1 MLIGRVPGLLK
12 EDGRSTMPTVTSA
25 LELRHIEIHGH
36 RIGYRT
42 GGSGPAIV
50 LIHGMAG
57 SSATWRYVLP
67 ALAEHFTV
75 IAPDLAG
82 HGESEKPRGDYSLG
96 AFASGVRDLML
107 ALGHERATLVGQS
120 LGGGVAM
127 QFAYQFPERSERLVL
142 VSSGGLGEEVNL
154 LLRLLALPGAELVL
168 QVGCNDWAHDAGVTV
183 AGWLARIGLHAGRH
197 VEEVWE
203 GYGSLADSETRTAFM
218 HTLRS
223 VVDIG
228 GQRVSASDRLYLA
241 AAMPTLIMWGDHDRI
256 IPVSQGY
263 SSHEAM
269 PGSRLEIFEGAGHFP
284 HCEDPERFCNV
295 LVDFMQTTSASTTS
309 ASEWRDRLVTR
320 SS

>member
-1 MLIGRVPGLLK
+1 VLIGRVRYLLK
-12 EDGRSTMPTVTSA
+12 EDGPSTLRAVTSG

-42 GGSGPAIV
+42 GGSGPALV

-67 ALAEHFTV
+67 ALEEHFTV

-96 AFASGVRDLML
+96 AFASGIRDLML

-120 LGGGVAM
+120 LGGGVVM
-127 QFAYQFPERSERLVL
+127 QFAYQFPERTERLVL

-168 QVGCNDWAHDAGVTV
+168 QVGCNDWVHDAGVTV
-183 AGWLARIGLHAGRH
+183 AGWLSRIGLRAGRH
-197 VEEVWE
+197 VEQVWE
-203 GYGSLADSETRTAFM
+203 GYGSLADGETRTAFM

-241 AAMPTLIMWGDHDRI
+241 AAMPTLIVWGDHDHI

-263 SSHEAM
+263 SSHESM

-295 LVDFMQTTSASTTS
+295 LVDFMRTTSPSS
-309 ASEWRDRLVTR
+309 ASPSDWRDRLVAR
-320 SS
+320 SG